1 MKPAVLSKRGNEKF
15 SYNGYLYV
23 FDKVS
28 KRDTSLQFWRC
39 EEVGRCKGRIH
50 TRAGE
55 VVNEINNHSHPS
67 SAAAIQVATVVTKM
81 KRRAEETMEGTSVV
95 INQCV
100 IDVPEAVLA
109 SIPNNAALRKIIRR
123 KRNQINAAPA
133 DPADLNDLVLPNPY
147 KVYVPR
153 PGTEETFLLSDD
165 GEGANRIL
173 IFGRESWLQHLHN
186 ANTWYTD
193 GTFAIA
199 PRLFSQIYIV
209 MATKH
214 GGVHPIL
221 YALLPNKQRVTYTR
235 MFELIKTLVPNLSPG
250 SIICDY
256 EYAAFSAMK
265 DCFPEVNVKGCFFHL
280 AQNMK
285 KHLAQIGVISQ
296 YNNDAEF
303 ALRAKMVTALAFVP
317 IADLDEYIDA
327 LANDLPVEL
336 QPLLNWFEDSY
347 VGRLNRRGNG
357 RRPPMFHPTMWNLY
371 QRTID
376 GEDRTNNHAEAANR
390 RLRSELGMH
399 HPTIWKFIDGLRK
412 VQKGRDVYF
421 EQLIAGHLPPMKLK
435 KYRDADERIRRIV
448 LDYGNR
454 EPLDYLRGLAH
465 NYQMTQ

>member
-1 MKPAVLSKRGNEKF
+1 
-15 SYNGYLYV
+15 
-23 FDKVS
+23 
-28 KRDTSLQFWRC
+28 
-39 EEVGRCKGRIH
+39 
-50 TRAGE
+50 
-55 VVNEINNHSHPS
+55 
-67 SAAAIQVATVVTKM
+67 M

-109 SIPNNAALRKIIRR
+109 SIPNNAALRKIIRI
-123 KRNQINAAPA
+123 KWNHINAAPA

-147 KVYVPR
+147 KCHER
-153 PGTEETFLLSDD
+153 LLS
-165 GEGANRIL
+165 G
-173 IFGRESWLQHLHN
+173 SKCK
-186 ANTWYTD
+186 
-193 GTFAIA
+193 
-199 PRLFSQIYIV
+199 RL
-209 MATKH
+209 
-214 GGVHPIL
+214 
-221 YALLPNKQRVTYTR
+221 LLPFSTK
-235 MFELIKTLVPNLSPG
+235 
-250 SIICDY
+250 Y
-256 EYAAFSAMK
+256 EEAFRT
-265 DCFPEVNVKGCFFHL
+265 E
-280 AQNMK
+280 
-285 KHLAQIGVISQ
+285 IGVISQ

-303 ALRAKMVTALAFVP
+303 ALRAKMVLALAFVP
-317 IADLDEYIDA
+317 IAGLDEYIDA

-371 QRTID
+371 RRTID

-412 VQKGRDVYF
+412 VQKGRDAYF
-421 EQLIAGHLPPMKLK
+421 EQLIVEDSYVGRLNRRGNGRRPPMFHPTMWNLYRRTIDGEDRTNNHAEAANRRLRSELDGLRKVQKGRDAYFEQLIVGHLPPMKLK